1 MKPTLVGPWKWDSA
15 LSAYAIACETTADF
29 LRAAEWPRGENATTN
44 SETGD
49 PKTRLT
55 ATYHEAVDLMA
66 NGWPEGAE
74 QARQLS
80 ARLMASLSETLST
93 ERHAAHWD
101 VSGDEPDIDRVLTGE
116 PENMLEFRPEPVPS
130 AGRVA
135 ALIVDG
141 SVSIGVAAASL
152 VRIAVLLGAL
162 VDALEANGVRVE
174 VEIRY
179 RSEDVAK
186 VGGREIDA
194 ELSHV
199 LKRAEQP
206 LDLARVVAGF
216 HPSAFRRV
224 AFRWIECLGNNSD
237 GYGHCDASR
246 RPLPIGGVALSLP
259 ELTGLYTEAEQL
271 AWISRKT
278 AEMTA

>member
-1 MKPTLVGPWKWDSA
+1 MKPTLGPWKWDA
-15 LSAYAIACETTADF
+15 GLAAYAIACETTADF
-29 LRAAEWPRGENATTN
+29 LRAADWKRGENATTN

-55 ATYHEAVDLMA
+55 ATYREAVDLMA
-66 NGWPEGAE
+66 NGWPEGAAD
-74 QARQLS
+74 ARKLS
-80 ARLMASLSETLST
+80 ARLMSGLSETLST
-93 ERHAAHWD
+93 ERHAAHWN
-101 VSGDEPDIDRVLTGE
+101 VAGDEPDIDRVLTGE

-130 AGRVA
+130 FGRVA

-141 SVSIGVAAASL
+141 SVSIGVTAASL

-186 VGGREIDA
+186 VGGRKIDT

-224 AFRWIECLGNNSD
+224 AFRWFECLGNTGS
-237 GYGHCDASR
+237 GYGHTAKSR
-246 RPLPIGGVALSLP
+246 RPLPVGGVALSLP
-259 ELTGLYTEAEQL
+259 ELTGLTTEAEQL
-271 AWISRKT
+271 EWITKKT
-278 AEMTA
+278 AEMTT